1 MSTLNPDDR
10 AAWIDGLRSL
20 ACFLEAHPD
29 VPVPER
35 YHTQYLSVI
44 PHGGEDERRAAASM
58 PCAAISSGSSRTT
71 ATARAITR
79 RCGRSARWPMR
90 CSSSRTRGTR
100 GMTRALNSYSGS
112 VRLDDD
118 PAVAA

>member
-44 PHGGEDERRAAASM
+44 PRGSEDECRVAVDAVAAMLGVIPDDRDGQGHYKAVR
-58 PCAAISSGSSRTT
+58 PFGPVAYEVFFISD
-71 ATARAITR
+71 AWNARYD
-79 RCGRSARWPMR
+79 
-90 CSSSRTRGTR
+90 
-100 GMTRALNSYSGS
+100 ALNSYSGS
-112 VRLDDD
+112 VRLDD
-118 PAVAA
+118 PVVAA